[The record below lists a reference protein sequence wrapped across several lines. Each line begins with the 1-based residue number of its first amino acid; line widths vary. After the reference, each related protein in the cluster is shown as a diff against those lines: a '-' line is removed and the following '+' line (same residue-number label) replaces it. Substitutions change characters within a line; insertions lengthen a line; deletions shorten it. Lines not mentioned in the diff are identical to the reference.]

1 MNNVQT
7 AIQAIRNIDSSQELD
22 QLVEAFKLQ
31 RTYLSK
37 VAVRSF
43 GVGDNVS
50 FTSRNGTTYNGSVKK
65 VNIKYIVVNTQAGQY
80 RVSATMLTKQ
90 EA

>member
-43 GVGDNVS
+43 GVGDDVS
-50 FTSRNGTTYNGSVKK
+50 VTSRNVTTYNGSVKK

-80 RVSATMLTKQ
+80 RVPATMLTKQ

>member
-65 VNIKYIVVNTQAGQY
+65 VNIKYTH
-80 RVSATMLTKQ
+80 LTL
-90 EA
+90 

>member
-7 AIQAIRNIDSSQELD
+7 AIQAIRNIDTSQELD

-37 VAVRSF
+37 VAVRAF

-50 FTSRNGTTYNGSVKK
+50 FGTVKK
-65 VNIKYIVVNTQAGQY
+65 VNIKYVVVNTQAGQY
-80 RVSATMLTKQ
+80 RVPATMLTKQ